1 MTDASAKSAET
12 PLERE
17 SWVVVSRD
25 QVSADL
31 SGETI
36 ILGMRDGVYYG
47 LDGVGSLIWAAAAAP
62 TTLGALHQEIVSRY
76 EVDVEVAWVDLVRLV
91 DALLE
96 AGLLERAIAPSS

>member
-17 SWVVVSRD
+17 SWVVVSRE
-25 QVSADL
+25 QVSAEL

-36 ILGMRDGVYYG
+36 ILGMRDAVYYG
-47 LDGVGSLIWAAAAAP
+47 LDGVGSHIWAAAAAP
-62 TTLGALHQEIVSRY
+62 TTLGALHREIVARY
-76 EVDVEVAWVDLVRLV
+76 DVDGAVAWVDLLRLV

-96 AGLLERAIAPSS
+96 AGLLERAVAPTS